1 MPRGASF
8 GFAIGTEANFACG
21 LNPAPVGINRRGLF
35 FCSGTVSLHAV
46 TLPTRCS
53 FLVDM
58 RDSWCIPVIKNA
70 REIAR
75 QRAKSTTKSH
85 QCDYVDGMTRSGRP
99 REFEENRV
107 TKALRISPEMDTR
120 LKNVAHER
128 GVSVNVLVNIAL
140 QDFLDRLLPIDQVFK
155 TAS

>member
-1 MPRGASF
+1 MPRGASL
-8 GFAIGTEANFACG
+8 GFAIGAEANFAYG
-21 LNPAPVGINRRGLF
+21 QSPAPVGINRRGLF
-35 FCSGTVSLHAV
+35 LFRNGSLHAV

-58 RDSWCIPVIKNA
+58 RDSWCIPAIKNA

-75 QRAKSTTKSH
+75 HRAKSTTKSH
-85 QCDYVDGMTRSGRP
+85 QCDYVDAMTRSGRP

-140 QDFLDRLLPIDQVFK
+140 EDFLDRLLPIDQVFK